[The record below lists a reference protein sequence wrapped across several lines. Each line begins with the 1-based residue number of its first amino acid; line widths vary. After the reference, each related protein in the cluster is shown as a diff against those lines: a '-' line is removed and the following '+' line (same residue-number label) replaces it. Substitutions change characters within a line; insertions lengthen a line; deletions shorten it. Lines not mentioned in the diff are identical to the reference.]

1 MTVLMMA
8 GIAMISASNVP
19 FRKIFS
25 AEIFTPPSSEFG
37 SNFKNVILLS
47 YKNHSNIANPSG
59 I

>member
-1 MTVLMMA
+1 
-8 GIAMISASNVP
+8 MISASNVP